1 MTLREEKS
9 SIGCDLNIFLF
20 TCYKKSNAQEK
31 QKTFGPGKIPGIDE
45 LPAEFYKTFRD
56 DIAPSLIA
64 SLNFAYK
71 AGTLSVSQRQGVIKL
86 IPKKDA
92 NLHLIKNWRP
102 LTLLNCDYKIAT
114 KAITNRIKSVI
125 PQLINNDQTDFLK
138 DKFIGENIRLI
149 NNVINYTA
157 QHEIPSLLL
166 FSDFKKAFDSLE
178 WSFVNH
184 MFQYFGFGPPLTNCV
199 QTIYPN
205 FESCTLNNGWSS
217 DFFTLQRRVQQG
229 CPLSPY
235 LFILSVEVLG
245 KSTRANSRINGVA
258 VNKTE
263 IKISQYTNDTTLIL
277 NNEQESLAAAL
288 DTIDNFSY
296 ASGLKLNDK
305 KTEDLWIWSNG
316 GKNKKLLPEK
326 NFRWTENKVKVL
338 SIWISTDPT
347 VTLHLN
353 YTKKREQIR
362 NILSCWKYRWLTLIG
377 KIQVLKVLAYRVCC

>member
-1 MTLREEKS
+1 MCGALGMHMTLREEKS

-20 TCYKKSNAQEK
+20 TCYKSNAQEK

-92 NLHLIKNWRP
+92 NPHLIKNWRP

-138 DKFIGENIRLI
+138 GKFIGENIRLI

-178 WSFVNH
+178 
-184 MFQYFGFGPPLTNCV
+184 
-199 QTIYPN
+199 
-205 FESCTLNNGWSS
+205 
-217 DFFTLQRRVQQG
+217 
-229 CPLSPY
+229 
-235 LFILSVEVLG
+235 
-245 KSTRANSRINGVA
+245 
-258 VNKTE
+258 
-263 IKISQYTNDTTLIL
+263 
-277 NNEQESLAAAL
+277 
-288 DTIDNFSY
+288 
-296 ASGLKLNDK
+296 
-305 KTEDLWIWSNG
+305 
-316 GKNKKLLPEK
+316 
-326 NFRWTENKVKVL
+326 
-338 SIWISTDPT
+338 
-347 VTLHLN
+347 
-353 YTKKREQIR
+353 
-362 NILSCWKYRWLTLIG
+362 
-377 KIQVLKVLAYRVCC
+377 